1 VANLLIASLS
11 VNQTH
16 CVLLLRS
23 QTGCKERI
31 EISKPL
37 TAILAEKMLV
47 ASVVAH
53 PHEPDSGDE
62 LSHGFVRGKETHDDH
77 LD

>member
-1 VANLLIASLS
+1 MIVGMEAS
-11 VNQTH
+11 
-16 CVLLLRS
+16 
-23 QTGCKERI
+23 I

-53 PHEPDSGDE
+53 AHEPDSGDE
-62 LSHGFVRGKETHDDH
+62 LSHGFVRGKEIHDDH